1 MPLYKRKPYL
11 LADPP
16 KDLDPNELV
25 YQIRFTKEIF
35 RDYQEYLNR
44 LNLYRRRLWTC
55 KVTGKIN
62 LTYEEALVSEH
73 NATERVQQFPG
84 ELVPHVLNMIQYS
97 SLNLT
102 DLINEIHKNLQKNLY
117 EGIEL
122 HAKKGESVCACK
134 IIEIIKDGEVTRCK
148 VGWLDK
154 ERQVTDVSVVSEEDL
169 IRKKPPLSRSILKA
183 FIRESTCQISPWLV
197 HEKFAKKHGISTDK
211 LTCQNGVLD
220 ISKDRKRGGTKNKL
234 DNQNLK
240 PNQKKRKTENGH
252 VSDNRVEEPIIYPI
266 DDLLVKPSAD
276 DPNFTDRPLP
286 STDFNVPM
294 DCVGDLLMFWNFFT
308 SFGRFLHLWPFSLE
322 DFENA
327 ICHKHSEVML
337 ILESHSAILK
347 LLIKDGGDYYVAIQN
362 KRKKLKVKLTNW
374 ANYLCHFLEMRN
386 KPELSDH
393 IPIIKRGH
401 YGLLEVHVKL
411 GILRELV
418 AEALVTNAIRDW
430 LNECIEQKKV
440 LLARKR
446 EEVKTKK
453 DQHHRK
459 EGENHTEEMNLKH
472 MLVNGKG
479 NYVNLSMGS
488 APKYSN
494 GYLKANGRIQS
505 ADRKLIMENGESPLR
520 IENKDGENQD
530 KISINEQ
537 REHFEREVEKL
548 SIRTNCIGKDR
559 NYSMY
564 WFFRREGRLFVE
576 SSDSNKW
583 GYYSTKEE
591 LDALIGSLN
600 EKGERERDLK
610 RQLEKYYVK
619 ISTALQKRSKDI
631 AQKILID
638 ESELRR
644 STRVKSLP
652 RCSPAMTFHKYIN
665 RWKEKPK
672 ASKRHKKDHVVNLD
686 FIRKSHVL
694 VSNHL

>member
-1 MPLYKRKPYL
+1 MPLHKRKPFP

-35 RDYQEYLNR
+35 QDYQEYLNR
-44 LNLYRRRLWTC
+44 LILYRQRLWTC

-97 SLNLT
+97 TLNLT
-102 DLINEIHKNLQKNLY
+102 DLINEIHTNLQKNLY

-122 HAKKGESVCACK
+122 HAKKGEYVCACK
-134 IIEIIKDGEVTRCK
+134 IIEVMKDRKVTGCK

-154 ERQVTDVSVVSEEDL
+154 ERQVTDMSVVSAEDL
-169 IRKKPPLSRSILKA
+169 VRKKPPFSKSILKA
-183 FIRESTCQISPWLV
+183 FIRESTCRISPWLV
-197 HEKFAKKHGISTDK
+197 HEKLAKKHGILTDK
-211 LTCQNGVLD
+211 HTGHNGVFD
-220 ISKDRKRGGTKNKL
+220 ISRDSKKGGTKNKL
-234 DNQNLK
+234 DNQNFR

-252 VSDNRVEEPIIYPI
+252 VSENHVEEPIIYPI
-266 DDLLVKPSAD
+266 DDLFVKPSAD
-276 DPNFTDRPLP
+276 DPNLTDRPSP
-286 STDFNVPM
+286 STDFHVPM
-294 DCVGDLLMFWNFFT
+294 DCVGDLLMVWNFFI
-308 SFGRFLHLWPFSLE
+308 SFGRLLHLWPFSLE

-327 ICHKHSEVML
+327 ICHKNSELML

-347 LLIKDGGDYYVAIQN
+347 FLIKDGGDYFTAIRN
-362 KRKKLKVKLTNW
+362 KRQKLKVKLTNW
-374 ANYLCHFLEMRN
+374 ANYICHFLEVRN

-401 YGLLEVHVKL
+401 YGLLDIHVKL

-418 AEALVTNAIRDW
+418 AEALVTSAIRDK
-430 LNECIEQKKV
+430 LDDCIEQNKV

-453 DQHHRK
+453 EQFLQK
-459 EGENHTEEMNLKH
+459 EGEDHTKEMNQER
-472 MLVNGKG
+472 MLVNGKRNVNSTIG
-479 NYVNLSMGS
+479 NT
-488 APKYSN
+488 PKYDN
-494 GYLKANGRIQS
+494 GDLKVNGKVQS
-505 ADRKLIMENGESPLR
+505 VYRKLIMENGELPRR
-520 IENKDGENQD
+520 IENKDEENKD
-530 KISINEQ
+530 KISIDEQQ
-537 REHFEREVEKL
+537 REHLEREIEKL

-559 NYSMY
+559 NYSRY

-576 SSDSNKW
+576 SLDSNKW

-600 EKGERERDLK
+600 EKGVRERDLK
-610 RQLEKYYVK
+610 RQLEKCYIK

-631 AQKILID
+631 AQKIIID

-644 STRVKSLP
+644 STRVRSQP
-652 RCSPAMTFHKYIN
+652 RCSPSMAFHKYIN
-665 RWKEKPK
+665 KWKEKTK
-672 ASKRHKKDHVVNLD
+672 FSKRHKRGHSVNLI
-686 FIRKSHVL
+686 FLEATSP
-694 VSNHL
+694 